1 MINADFQCVFA
12 CAGEELGEL
21 HSFEGDEEGNQGART
36 LLASF

>member
-21 HSFEGDEEGNQGART
+21 HSFEGDEGNQGART